1 MTRRSQRVVYENP
14 WMQVTEDA
22 IVDADGNASTY
33 AVLHAPDF
41 AVVVAYDG
49 ERYHLVEQFRYP
61 VGRRA
66 WEFPQGAVHQ
76 EAPITPEAVAA
87 RELAEETG
95 LRAGRFERLG
105 FLHETYGRSVSGF
118 TAFLATDLTPGEP
131 DREPGEADMRTGWFT
146 MEEIWAMVDDGRI
159 TDASTVAALAL
170 LDRHRAQSQPDP
182 TRS

>member
-1 MTRRSQRVVYENP
+1 MTRRSRRVVYENP

-22 IVDADGNASTY
+22 LVDPSGTNSTY

-41 AVVVAYDG
+41 AVVIAFDG
-49 ERYHLVEQFRYP
+49 ERYQLVEQFRYP

-76 EAPITPEAVAA
+76 PQPIEPSDVAA

-95 LRAGRFERLG
+95 LRAGTLVRLG

-118 TAFLATDLTPGEP
+118 TAFLATDLVQGEP

-146 MEEIWAMVDDGRI
+146 MDEIWTMIDDGQI

-170 LDRHRAQSQPDP
+170 LERHRA
-182 TRS
+182 RYA

>member
-1 MTRRSQRVVYENP
+1 MTRTGQREVYANP
-14 WMQVTEDA
+14 WMRVTEDA
-22 IVDADGNASTY
+22 IVDAGGNASTY

-41 AVVVAYDG
+41 AVVIPFDG
-49 ERYHLVEQFRYP
+49 ERYQLVEQYRYP

-76 EAPITPEAVAA
+76 RAPVDPVEVAA

-95 LRAGRFERLG
+95 LRAGHFERLG

-118 TAFLATDLTPGEP
+118 TAFLATQLVPGEP

-146 MEEIWAMVDDGRI
+146 LEEIWTMVDDGRI

-170 LDRHRAQSQPDP
+170 LDRRRA
-182 TRS
+182 RSND